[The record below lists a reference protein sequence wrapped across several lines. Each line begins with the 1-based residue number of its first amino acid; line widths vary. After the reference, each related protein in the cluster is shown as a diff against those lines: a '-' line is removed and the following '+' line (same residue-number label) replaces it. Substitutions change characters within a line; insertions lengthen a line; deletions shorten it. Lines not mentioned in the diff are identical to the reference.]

1 MNGADRIS
9 VVGELIPWWGIVH
22 ERREVRTMDTPGY
35 ATDKSTVAVGPGE

>member
-1 MNGADRIS
+1 MNGADRMS
-9 VVGELIPWWGIVH
+9 AVGEQILWWEVVH